1 MKRWLVVLI
10 SLGFAVMSGIP
21 ALAGGAMHGRGPGGS
36 FGGSGGSPSLRMGMP
51 AMRPPPAAP
60 GLTFARHGATPAP
73 RTAAAPVVPELGGRG
88 EIAPAIRSAGIR
100 PVEPRTVVI
109 DSSAGAR
116 AHESTGSATAARP
129 HPVPPS
135 AGPPG
140 PPSAGPKVLIV
151 SDTSGSGSVGPRT
164 VDVNPTIALKPFR
177 PKVVV
182 AKSFPVSRHR
192 GRTVLGFVEGAQRTT
207 LLLGSPCDLGVSWVE
222 SCAPVDSALLIVEA
236 APEDAQVFLDGQFLG
251 TAGQLAGQVVVVAA
265 GPHTLAIAS
274 PPAQPFTAQF
284 TAKPGIPT
292 RIHVA
297 LAAR

>member
-1 MKRWLVVLI
+1 MI
-10 SLGFAVMSGIP
+10 
-21 ALAGGAMHGRGPGGS
+21 
-36 FGGSGGSPSLRMGMP
+36 
-51 AMRPPPAAP
+51 
-60 GLTFARHGATPAP
+60 
-73 RTAAAPVVPELGGRG
+73 
-88 EIAPAIRSAGIR
+88 
-100 PVEPRTVVI
+100 
-109 DSSAGAR
+109 
-116 AHESTGSATAARP
+116 
-129 HPVPPS
+129 
-135 AGPPG
+135 
-140 PPSAGPKVLIV
+140 
-151 SDTSGSGSVGPRT
+151 
-164 VDVNPTIALKPFR
+164 
-177 PKVVV
+177 V
-182 AKSFPVSRHR
+182 AKPFPVSRHR
-192 GRTVLGFVEGAQRTT
+192 GRMVLGFVEGAQRTT

>member
-36 FGGSGGSPSLRMGMP
+36 FGGLGGGPSLRMGMP
-51 AMRPPPAAP
+51 AMRPPPAAL
-60 GLTFARHGATPAP
+60 GLTFARHGVTPAP
-73 RTAAAPVVPELGGRG
+73 RTAAAPLVPELGGRG

-100 PVEPRTVVI
+100 PVEPRMVVV
-109 DSSAGAR
+109 DSSGGAR

-129 HPVPPS
+129 HPVPQ
-135 AGPPG
+135 
-140 PPSAGPKVLIV
+140 SAGPKILIV

-177 PKVVV
+177 PKVIV

-236 APEDAQVFLDGQFLG
+236 APADAQVLLDGQLLG

-274 PPAQPFTAQF
+274 PPAQPVTAQF

>member
-10 SLGFAVMSGIP
+10 SLGCAVMSGKS

-36 FGGSGGSPSLRMGMP
+36 FGGFGGSPSLRMGMP

-60 GLTFARHGATPAP
+60 GLTFPRHRVTPAP

-88 EIAPAIRSAGIR
+88 DIAPAIRSAGIR
-100 PVEPRTVVI
+100 PVEQRGVVI

-129 HPVPPS
+129 HPVPQ
-135 AGPPG
+135 
-140 PPSAGPKVLIV
+140 SAGPKVLIV
-151 SDTSGSGSVGPRT
+151 SETSGSRSVGPKT

-177 PKVVV
+177 PKVIV
-182 AKSFPVSRHR
+182 AKPFPVFRHR
-192 GRTVLGFVEGAQRTT
+192 GRTVLGIAEGAQRTT

-236 APEDAQVFLDGQFLG
+236 APEDAQVFLDGQLLG

-265 GPHTLAIAS
+265 GPHTLAIVS
-274 PPAQPFTAQF
+274 PPAEPFTAQF

>member
-10 SLGFAVMSGIP
+10 SLGFAVMSGNP

-36 FGGSGGSPSLRMGMP
+36 FDGFGGSPPLRVGTP
-51 AMRPPPAAP
+51 AMRLPPAAP
-60 GLTFARHGATPAP
+60 GLTFARHGVTPAP
-73 RTAAAPVVPELGGRG
+73 RTAAAPVVPELDGRG
-88 EIAPAIRSAGIR
+88 EIAPAIRSGIR
-100 PVEPRTVVI
+100 PVEPRMVVI

-116 AHESTGSATAARP
+116 AQESTGSATAARP
-129 HPVPPS
+129 HPVPQ
-135 AGPPG
+135 
-140 PPSAGPKVLIV
+140 SAGPKVLIV
-151 SDTSGSGSVGPRT
+151 SDTIGSRSVEPKT

-177 PKVVV
+177 PKVIV
-182 AKSFPVSRHR
+182 AKPFPVSRHR
-192 GRTVLGFVEGAQRTT
+192 GRTVLGIAEGAQRTT

-236 APEDAQVFLDGQFLG
+236 APEDAQVFLDGQLLG

-265 GPHTLAIAS
+265 GPHALAIVS
-274 PPAQPFTAQF
+274 PPAEPFTAQF

>member
-10 SLGFAVMSGIP
+10 SLGFAVMSGNP
-21 ALAGGAMHGRGPGGS
+21 AHAGGAMHGRGSVGGL
-36 FGGSGGSPSLRMGMP
+36 GGSPSLRMGMP
-51 AMRPPPAAP
+51 ALRPPPAAP
-60 GLTFARHGATPAP
+60 GLTFARHGVTPAP
-73 RTAAAPVVPELGGRG
+73 RNAAAPALPELGGRG

-100 PVEPRTVVI
+100 PVEPRMVVI

-116 AHESTGSATAARP
+116 AHESTGNAPAARS
-129 HPVPPS
+129 HPVPQ
-135 AGPPG
+135 
-140 PPSAGPKVLIV
+140 SAGPKVLIV
-151 SDTSGSGSVGPRT
+151 SDTSGSGSVGPKP
-164 VDVNPTIALKPFR
+164 VDVHPTIALKPFG
-177 PKVVV
+177 PKVIV
-182 AKSFPVSRHR
+182 AKPFPVSRHR
-192 GRTVLGFVEGAQRTT
+192 GRTVLGIAEGAQRTT

-236 APEDAQVFLDGQFLG
+236 APEDAQVFLDGQLLG

-265 GPHTLAIAS
+265 GPHTLAIVS
-274 PPAQPFTAQF
+274 PPAEPFTAQF